1 MIIPVPRTMMTIQPQ
16 DRAWRVALRMPLVAA
31 LIFLLAACASVS
43 ERRGDEAQG
52 RQVAAG
58 GIYKIGTPYEI
69 EGEWYYP
76 MENTSYDS
84 TGIASWYGP
93 KFHGRRTAN
102 GEIFD
107 MDLLTAAH
115 PTLPMPVRAKVT
127 NLENGRTVV
136 VRINDRGPF
145 AKNREIDMSRRA
157 ADVLGFKDQGTAKV
171 RVQYLGR
178 APLYDSLGRLIRRKE
193 PDRFIAEKPVT
204 PKEDRK
210 VIAAPVQPVVVRTTD
225 GRRIAKPVPNVE
237 EKRYAVQVGVFSTRE
252 NAEALQERLKDFA
265 PIKIVEVKMGG
276 ATLYRVKMGG
286 ANIRADARSTLERLV
301 AAGHTDAVIIEQ

>member
-1 MIIPVPRTMMTIQPQ
+1 MRENHLMNKPILTIKIAFAAMLIVGCTSFS
-16 DRAWRVALRMPLVAA
+16 DRRAA
-31 LIFLLAACASVS
+31 
-43 ERRGDEAQG
+43 EEQG
-52 RQVAAG
+52 RRVAAG

-76 MENTSYDS
+76 QEDATYDN

-127 NLENGRTVV
+127 NLENGRSVI

-145 AKNREIDMSRRA
+145 AKDREIDMSRHA
-157 ADVLGFKDQGTAKV
+157 ADLLGFKEKGTAKV

-178 APLYDSLGRLIRRKE
+178 APLYDSAGRLIKRQE
-193 PDRFIAEKPVT
+193 PDRFIADKPVT
-204 PKEDRK
+204 PKEDSK
-210 VIAAPVQPVVVRTTD
+210 VAAAPVAPVDVRSAD
-225 GRRIAKPVPNVE
+225 GKRLVKPLPDVE
-237 EKRYAVQVGVFSTRE
+237 EKRYAVQVGVFSMRE
-252 NAEALQERLKDFA
+252 NAEALQVRLKDFA
-265 PIKIVEVKMGG
+265 PVKIVEVEMGG

-286 ANIRADARSTLERLV
+286 ANIRADARLTLERLV

>member
-1 MIIPVPRTMMTIQPQ
+1 MKQSILTVQIVF
-16 DRAWRVALRMPLVAA
+16 AA
-31 LIFLLAACASVS
+31 LLVVGCGSLSDRRAA
-43 ERRGDEAQG
+43 EEQG
-52 RQVAAG
+52 RRVAAG

-76 MENTSYDS
+76 QEDATYDK

-127 NLENGRTVV
+127 NLENGRSLV

-145 AKNREIDMSRRA
+145 AKDREIDMSRHA
-157 ADVLGFKDQGTAKV
+157 ADLLGFKEKGTAKV
-171 RVQYLGR
+171 QVQYLGR
-178 APLYDSLGRLIRRKE
+178 APLYDSAGRLIKRQE
-193 PDRFIAEKPVT
+193 PDRFIADKPVT
-204 PKEDRK
+204 PKEDSK
-210 VIAAPVQPVVVRTTD
+210 VVAAPVAPVDVRSSD
-225 GRRIAKPVPNVE
+225 GKRLLKPVADVE
-237 EKRYAVQVGVFSTRE
+237 EKRYAVQVGVFSQRE
-252 NAEALQERLKDFA
+252 NAVALQSRLEAFA
-265 PIKIVEVKMGG
+265 PVKIVELEMGG

-286 ANIRADARSTLERLV
+286 ANIRADARLTLERLV

>member
-1 MIIPVPRTMMTIQPQ
+1 MREKTEAVFNIVF
-16 DRAWRVALRMPLVAA
+16 AA
-31 LIFLLAACASVS
+31 LLVVGCTSFSDRRAA
-43 ERRGDEAQG
+43 EEQG
-52 RQVAAG
+52 RRVAAG

-76 MENTSYDS
+76 QEDATYDN

-127 NLENGRTVV
+127 NLENGRSVV

-145 AKNREIDMSRRA
+145 AKDREIDMSRHA
-157 ADVLGFKDQGTAKV
+157 ADLLGFKEKGTAKV

-178 APLYDSLGRLIRRKE
+178 APLYDSAGRMIKRQE
-193 PDRFIAEKPVT
+193 PDRFIADKPVT
-204 PKEDRK
+204 PKEDSK
-210 VIAAPVQPVVVRTTD
+210 VAAAPVAPVDVRSSD
-225 GRRIAKPVPNVE
+225 GKRLLKPVPDVE
-237 EKRYAVQVGVFSTRE
+237 EKRYAVQVGVFSQRE
-252 NAEALQERLKDFA
+252 NAVALQSRLAAFA
-265 PIKIVEVKMGG
+265 PVKIVEVEMGG

-286 ANIRADARSTLERLV
+286 ANIRADARLTLERLV

>member
-1 MIIPVPRTMMTIQPQ
+1 MRRQILTLKI
-16 DRAWRVALRMPLVAA
+16 ALAA
-31 LIFLLAACASVS
+31 LLVVGCTSFSDRRAA
-43 ERRGDEAQG
+43 EEQG
-52 RQVAAG
+52 RRVAAG

-76 MENTSYDS
+76 QEDATYDN
-84 TGIASWYGP
+84 TGIASWYGT

-127 NLENGRTVV
+127 NLENGRSVV

-145 AKNREIDMSRRA
+145 AKDREIDMSRHA
-157 ADVLGFKDQGTAKV
+157 ADILGFKEKGTAKV

-178 APLYDSLGRLIRRKE
+178 APLYDTSGRMIKRQE
-193 PDRFIAEKPVT
+193 PDRFIADKPMT
-204 PKEDRK
+204 PKEDSK
-210 VIAAPVQPVVVRTTD
+210 VAAAPIAPVDVRSSD
-225 GRRIAKPVPNVE
+225 GKRLVKPLPDVE
-237 EKRYAVQVGVFSTRE
+237 AKRYAVQVGVFSMRE
-252 NAEALQERLKDFA
+252 NAVALQARLQEFA
-265 PIKIVEVKMGG
+265 PVKIVEVEMGG

-286 ANIRADARSTLERLV
+286 ANIRADARLTLEKLV

>member
-1 MIIPVPRTMMTIQPQ
+1 MRENHLMNKPILTIKVAFAAMLIVGCTSFS
-16 DRAWRVALRMPLVAA
+16 DRRAA
-31 LIFLLAACASVS
+31 
-43 ERRGDEAQG
+43 EEQG
-52 RQVAAG
+52 RRVAAG

-76 MENTSYDS
+76 QEDATYDN

-127 NLENGRTVV
+127 NLENGRSVI

-145 AKNREIDMSRRA
+145 AKDREIDMSRHA
-157 ADVLGFKDQGTAKV
+157 ADLLGFKEKGTAKV

-178 APLYDSLGRLIRRKE
+178 APLYDSAGRLIKRQE
-193 PDRFIAEKPVT
+193 PDRFIADKPVT
-204 PKEDRK
+204 PKEDSK
-210 VIAAPVQPVVVRTTD
+210 VAAAPVAPVDVRSADGKRVV
-225 GRRIAKPVPNVE
+225 KPLPDVE
-237 EKRYAVQVGVFSTRE
+237 EKRYAVQVGVFSMRE
-252 NAEALQERLKDFA
+252 NAEALQVRLKDFA
-265 PIKIVEVKMGG
+265 PVKIVEVEMGG

-286 ANIRADARSTLERLV
+286 ANIRADARLTLERLV

>member
-1 MIIPVPRTMMTIQPQ
+1 MNKPILTIK
-16 DRAWRVALRMPLVAA
+16 VAFAA
-31 LIFLLAACASVS
+31 LLVVGCTGFSDRRAA
-43 ERRGDEAQG
+43 EEQG
-52 RQVAAG
+52 RRVAAG

-76 MENTSYDS
+76 QEDATYDN

-127 NLENGRTVV
+127 NLENGRSVV

-145 AKNREIDMSRRA
+145 AKDREIDMSRHA
-157 ADVLGFKDQGTAKV
+157 ADLLGFKEKGTAKV

-178 APLYDSLGRLIRRKE
+178 APLYDSAGRLIKRQE
-193 PDRFIAEKPVT
+193 PDRFIADKPVT
-204 PKEDRK
+204 PKEDSK
-210 VIAAPVQPVVVRTTD
+210 VAAAPVAPVDVRSSD
-225 GRRIAKPVPNVE
+225 GKRLLKPVPDVE
-237 EKRYAVQVGVFSTRE
+237 EKRYAVQVGVFSQRE
-252 NAEALQERLKDFA
+252 NAVALQSRLAAFA
-265 PIKIVEVKMGG
+265 PVKIVEVEMGG

-286 ANIRADARSTLERLV
+286 ANIRADARLTLERLV